1 MGMTKEHLYVE
12 TNGIKLHVVQQG
24 PEEGQL
30 VILLHGFPEYWYGWR
45 NQISDLANK
54 GFRVWAPDQRGYNL
68 SDKPKK
74 VSDYR
79 INHLV
84 EDIAGLIKASG
95 KEKAI
100 LVGHDWGGIVAWRV
114 ARVYPELLQ
123 KLVILNA
130 PHEAA
135 MTRQI
140 SQHPVQILK
149 SSYILFFQLREIPE
163 RLFRL
168 SDWNFAVKVLKNSSQ
183 KGTFNKDDLQK
194 YRAAWSRL
202 GAMRSM
208 INWYRANIR
217 NLSDPTIPSRVT
229 VPTLVIWGAKDHFLG
244 HELASKS
251 LEFCDEGQGVLLGEA
266 THWVHHEEPEHVNNL
281 IVNFIDEL

>member
-1 MGMTKEHLYVE
+1 MGMIEEHRYVE
-12 TNGIKLHVVQQG
+12 TNGIKLHVVQEG
-24 PEEGQL
+24 PKEGQL
-30 VILLHGFPEYWYGWR
+30 IILLHGFPEYWYGWR

-74 VSDYR
+74 VNDYR
-79 INHLV
+79 MNHLV

-95 KEKAI
+95 KEKVI

-114 ARVYPELLQ
+114 ARMYPDLLQ

-135 MTRQI
+135 MNRQI
-140 SQHPVQILK
+140 LQHPMQILK
-149 SSYILFFQLREIPE
+149 SSYILFFQLRGIPE
-163 RLFRL
+163 RLFEL
-168 SDWNFAVKVLKNSSQ
+168 SDWKIAVKALRHSSK
-183 KGTFNKDDLQK
+183 KGTFNEEDLQR
-194 YRAAWSRL
+194 YRTAWSQL

-208 INWYRANIR
+208 INWYRANVSS
-217 NLSDPTIPSRVT
+217 LSDPTIPSRVT
-229 VPTLVIWGAKDHFLG
+229 VPTLVIWGAQDHFLG

-251 LEFCDEGQGVLLGEA
+251 LEFCDEGQGILLGEA
-266 THWVHHEEPEHVNNL
+266 THWVHHEEPEHVSKL
-281 IVNFIDEL
+281 IVDFINNI